1 MDMLPCRPILYD
13 LRVYGRLGW
22 FDRLHLVYSSGIETT
37 APKVEM
43 SERGGLERSGGT
55 RMGQTQEQIL
65 TTGEAAALC
74 GVSRSTLRRAVA
86 QGHLQ
91 AWHTPGKHLRFAR
104 SACLEFARSLGRVD
118 LVGQPY
124 GREVAITPAPEPAPG
139 AASAR
144 A

>member
-1 MDMLPCRPILYD
+1 VASTEED
-13 LRVYGRLGW
+13 
-22 FDRLHLVYSSGIETT
+22 
-37 APKVEM
+37 
-43 SERGGLERSGGT
+43 
-55 RMGQTQEQIL
+55 IL

-91 AWHTPGKHLRFAR
+91 AWHTPGKHLRFTR

-124 GREVAITPAPEPAPG
+124 TREPAVPG
-139 AASAR
+139 QVQSEAIANR
-144 A
+144 

>member
-1 MDMLPCRPILYD
+1 MAAM
-13 LRVYGRLGW
+13 
-22 FDRLHLVYSSGIETT
+22 
-37 APKVEM
+37 
-43 SERGGLERSGGT
+43 
-55 RMGQTQEQIL
+55 QEQIL

-118 LVGQPY
+118 LVGIAY
-124 GREVAITPAPEPAPG
+124 GRDVAGTPTANRVGENVP
-139 AASAR
+139 R
-144 A
+144 